1 MSQRFFVETPISD
14 APTARLV
21 DAEAQHLAKVMRARP
36 GDEIVVFDG
45 SGCEF
50 TARVASISK
59 ATVELEIVEGRPI
72 DRELPNRMTLA
83 VSLPK
88 GDRQKVLVEKL
99 VELGV
104 TRLIPLETER
114 SVAEATPAALV
125 RLRRQVIEASKQ
137 CGRNRLMEIAE
148 PLSLPQL
155 IQSITPEGFA
165 ATAPAERASLRR
177 VLAHPAGRPLMNSE
191 PAGPAIAAVGP
202 EGGFTD
208 DEVAIAA
215 SSGWEIVALGPR
227 ILRVETAALA
237 LAALLAKQ

>member
-1 MSQRFFVETPISD
+1 MSQRFFVESPIGD

-21 DAEAQHLAKVMRARP
+21 DAEAQHLVKVMRAKP
-36 GDEIVVFDG
+36 GDDVTLFDG
-45 SGCEF
+45 SGWEF
-50 TARVASISK
+50 TGRVSAVGRS
-59 ATVELEIVEGRPI
+59 AVDLEIVERRQI
-72 DRELPNRMTLA
+72 DRELSHPLTLA

-104 TRLIPLETER
+104 TRLIPLDTQR
-114 SVAEATPAALV
+114 GVAEGTPAALI

-155 IQSITPEGFA
+155 IQQAPFA
-165 ATAPAERASLRR
+165 ATAPAERGPLHRI
-177 VLAHPAGRPLMNSE
+177 LAHPSGRPLTHSD
-191 PAGPAIAAVGP
+191 AVGPAVIAIGP

-208 DEVAIAA
+208 DEVAAA
-215 SSGWEIVALGPR
+215 DRSGWKIVSLGPR
-227 ILRVETAALA
+227 ILRIETAALA